1 MERLSHGALLLDPNQ
16 PPVQPAIT
24 DPNKKFADCP
34 PTTNFNYLFPG
45 LQKRLADRLPT
56 LDDKGRPMAETLMLL
71 GKSMVE
77 PEAPDLDTKKLDST
91 IPSAYTY
98 FGQFITHELVFEVTT
113 KDRKLGSDT
122 PPLNRA
128 EIPKLENART
138 SLLDLDSVYG
148 PMLDN
153 HGQCFAVPK
162 DGDEKMLLGT
172 AGSGKEAIPHFDLKR
187 ERDAPFTALIGDRRN
202 DSNLI
207 VCQLHL
213 AFLRAHNV
221 LVDKGNSFPDAQKIL
236 RQHFQWLVVND
247 YLKKVIDSDVFESVR
262 SGAIDP
268 FWIAGKQQPFVPVE
282 FSAAAFRFAHSMPRR
297 IYNYNWIHD
306 QEKFSNLV
314 LPIPQYSRL
323 LEGWIIEWER
333 FVAKEPGGFLPHG
346 PNFARRIDTRLVQPL
361 FRLKDSDGK
370 PVVDSSSQPQPIGLA
385 ALDLLRGYLLG
396 LPTGQA
402 VARELGESVLSQDEI
417 ENAGGKFVQDQ
428 VATDQ
433 KTVLH
438 DSGLSRN
445 TPLWFY
451 ILAEAA
457 VRKDG
462 LCLGRVGSIIVAA
475 VLMGLVARSTDS
487 ILQDPNWQ
495 PTLVN
500 GNFDLTEL
508 LKFAEVIPRPKPK
521 ETNNNGNQ

>member
-1 MERLSHGALLLDPNQ
+1 MS
-16 PPVQPAIT
+16 
-24 DPNKKFADCP
+24 
-34 PTTNFNYLFPG
+34 
-45 LQKRLADRLPT
+45 
-56 LDDKGRPMAETLMLL
+56 
-71 GKSMVE
+71 E
-77 PEAPDLDTKKLDST
+77 PEGQDPHSELDSK

-113 KDRKLGSDT
+113 KDRKLGLDT
-122 PPLNRA
+122 PPLGKA

-138 SLLDLDSVYG
+138 TLLDLDSVYG

-153 HGQCFAVPK
+153 HGQCFEIPK
-162 DGDEKMLLGT
+162 RGDELKEMALGA
-172 AGSGKEAIPHFDLKR
+172 AGSGKETMPGFDLKR
-187 ERDAPFTALIGDRRN
+187 DRDAPFTALIGDRRN

-207 VCQLHL
+207 VSQLHL
-213 AFLRAHNV
+213 AFLRAHNR
-221 LVDKGNSFPDAQKIL
+221 LVNEGHSVSEAQKIL
-236 RQHFQWLVVND
+236 RQHFQWLVIED
-247 YLKKVIDSDVFESVR
+247 YLRWVVDKEVYESVR
-262 SGAIDP
+262 SGEIDP

-297 IYNYNWIHD
+297 VYNFNSDHD
-306 QEKFSNLV
+306 DAHLSELF

-323 LEGWIIEWER
+323 LAAWVIDWER
-333 FVAKEPGGFLPHG
+333 FVSKEPGQQFSPKEKG
-346 PNFARRIDTRLVQPL
+346 PNFARRIDTRVVQPL

-370 PVVDSSSQPQPIGLA
+370 PVVDSDTPPKRIGLA

-402 VARELGESVLSQDEI
+402 VARELGESVLTQDEI
-417 ENAGGKFVQDQ
+417 ENAGAKFVQDDQ
-428 VATDQ
+428 VARDQ
-433 KTVLH
+433 QRILH

-457 VRKDG
+457 MRREG
-462 LCLGRVGSIIVAA
+462 LCLGRVGSTIVAA

-500 GNFDLTEL
+500 GNFDLAEL
-508 LKFAEVIPRPKPK
+508 LRFAGVIPRPKPK
-521 ETNNNGNQ
+521 ENNSNGNQ